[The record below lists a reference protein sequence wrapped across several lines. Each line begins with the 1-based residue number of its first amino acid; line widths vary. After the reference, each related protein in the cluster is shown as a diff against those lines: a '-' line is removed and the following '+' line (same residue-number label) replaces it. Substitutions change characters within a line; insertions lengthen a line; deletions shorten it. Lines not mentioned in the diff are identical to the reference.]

1 MAFYPAKG
9 GNENL
14 SLCYTSTISMSIP
27 ANGDTVINVKDYD
40 SDAKIATGIK
50 IVVPAV
56 TNVAWGGNATHIRGA
71 VTVKASGG
79 SEGTITFDG
88 TNIHV
93 KRLPSV
99 AESASS
105 VTTKLTCTLII
116 GYVK

>member
-40 SDAKIATGIK
+40 GDAKIATGIK
-50 IVVPAV
+50 IVVPGLN
-56 TNVAWGGNATHIRGA
+56 NVAWSGNAVYISGA
-71 VTVKASGG
+71 VSVNVKGG
-79 SEGTITFDG
+79 SEGIVTFDG

-93 KRLPSV
+93 KRLPSITD
-99 AESASS
+99 SASS